1 MDLWHSLNGV
11 VELEI
16 ISADP
21 AHMLSALY
29 EQGIPLSNIR
39 HMDELTVR
47 LQVKRQYVKKVIAHA
62 EKRGEI
68 SKILSQKG
76 LFWHFRG
83 LSKRPALAIGFAFY
97 LLLTVFLPTRIY
109 FFRVEGNQN
118 VPENL
123 ILELASQ
130 CGLSFGTE
138 RRQVRSEQVKNALL
152 GAVPE
157 LEWVGINTAGCV
169 ATISVRERQ
178 AGGEVSQPLGV
189 SSIIASCDGVI
200 KEMTVTGGSAL
211 CTPGQSV
218 RAGDVLISGYT
229 DCGLTIRAER
239 AKGEVYAVTNRE
251 LTFVMPEKSYA
262 RGARTRIEK
271 NYGIIIGKKRINF
284 FQDSGILDISCVKMY
299 EENYLT
305 LPGGFV
311 LPIAIVTETCIYTAE
326 STPTAGE
333 DECCELLSNL
343 AQSYLR
349 EQMVAGMIMARREE
363 FAQQEGALW
372 LTGKYECLEMIGRER
387 IEEIIE
393 P

>member
-21 AHMLSALY
+21 AHMLSDLY

-39 HMDELTVR
+39 HVDELTVR

-76 LFWHFRG
+76 LFWHFCR

-130 CGLSFGTE
+130 CGLSFGSE

-178 AGGEVSQPLGV
+178 AGGEVRQPLGV

-239 AKGEVYAVTNRE
+239 AKGEVYAATNRE

-271 NYGIIIGKKRINF
+271 NYGIIIGKNRINF
-284 FQDSGILDISCVKMY
+284 SQDSGILDINCVKMY

-333 DECCELLSNL
+333 DECSDLLSNL

-349 EQMVAGMIMARREE
+349 EQMVAGMIMETREE

-372 LTGKYECLEMIGRER
+372 LTGKYECHEMIGRER